1 MRHGETDWNK
11 KKLVQGRKDIPLNEY
26 GRHLALETSYGMR
39 QYQIDLAYTSPLRR
53 AKETAEI
60 LLEGRN
66 IPLYEDQR
74 IQEISFGSYEGMSCV
89 DKTKEENLAF
99 QKFFQDTGNYIPPED
114 AESVEQLYER
124 TGEFLKSL
132 EESKKLKD
140 KNLLISTHGAAMTA
154 MLNRM
159 RGSLS
164 VEHFWKM
171 KYRQI
176 VLLRLRNLKAV
187 DSKLSRKE
195 LSFIKK
201 K

>member
-1 MRHGETDWNK
+1 M
-11 KKLVQGRKDIPLNEY
+11 
-26 GRHLALETSYGMR
+26 
-39 QYQIDLAYTSPLRR
+39 RR

-66 IPLYEDQR
+66 ISLYEDQR

-164 VEHFWKM
+164 VEHFWKNEVPPNCSVTIAELEGSGF
-171 KYRQI
+171 KIIQEGIIFYKEE
-176 VLLRLRNLKAV
+176 VKHWKAV
-187 DSKLSRKE
+187 
-195 LSFIKK
+195 
-201 K
+201 

>member
-1 MRHGETDWNK
+1 MARMREC
-11 KKLVQGRKDIPLNEY
+11 L
-26 GRHLALETSYGMR
+26 
-39 QYQIDLAYTSPLRR
+39 
-53 AKETAEI
+53 
-60 LLEGRN
+60 
-66 IPLYEDQR
+66 
-74 IQEISFGSYEGMSCV
+74 V

-164 VEHFWKM
+164 VEHFWKNEVPPNCSVTIAELEGSGF
-171 KYRQI
+171 KIIREGIIFYKEE
-176 VLLRLRNLKAV
+176 VKHWKAV
-187 DSKLSRKE
+187 
-195 LSFIKK
+195 
-201 K
+201 